1 MSVEKKKVM
10 NKGTKFVVAFI
21 AAVLL
26 AALTAGCVGGNAET
40 FTVTLELNGGTGVRA
55 QDFIDDGVLVLPTEI
70 PSKEGYVFGGWF
82 TDKECTKTP
91 DFGKA
96 ITSDITLYALWT
108 EKTPVATFV
117 FGSWTE
123 EVKTAAKEGIFTPP
137 SKKRTGYVFG
147 GWFTDN
153 SLKTKADFTVKYTE
167 DAVFYAKWTAEVYTL
182 SYNLSDLAEYGVNTE
197 FTYTVEDKV
206 TLADPSRIKDG
217 YEFLGWEDENGESV
231 NEIPAGSTG
240 DRTFKARFIGISVT
254 GGTVNGFSV
263 NIGVPYSDNLI
274 DIYDRLSTLGSGE
287 ITVYDANGA
296 SVVDAVALIEG
307 DNAFT
312 AVVSAY
318 GEERA
323 FSLTVTRYEN
333 VAFTVKVVFPDQ
345 SERQKSVS
353 KGDTAYFEP
362 IEIPGYEFE
371 NWYSDKDFTILFD
384 FNRPVL
390 KDETVYAKYISSVY
404 NVTYFVGKG
413 THDNPATYT
422 SSEGLTL
429 KDAAAPYGYLFAG
442 WYADE
447 NYTEKIDDIPSGTY
461 GNKTLYA
468 LYEVAEVSD
477 PLDGEYLAVGQKIA
491 LADLPAYFDWAV
503 IRREGRLEFTV
514 TDRDFNLNEDLKGVL
529 DKLTVPVV
537 GLTVSYSG
545 TGNDVVADFTY
556 SVPTAEETADLQ
568 TQYAYY
574 GHEPYQKV
582 RSDDFDDFYI
592 NYVKNTFIVSDS
604 EQLFYA
610 VEKGYRPLP
619 ETGSSAEAVYL
630 AAKDVLR
637 NIADDSMSDY
647 EKVHAIYD
655 WLILNVVY
663 DTELWNIYG
672 RDPDGVSGYKGFY
685 LEGVFLDNRAVCDG
699 ISKAMVLLCG
709 IEGIPCVQIKGQS
722 LDGVNHA
729 WNKVLLD
736 GKWYVADA
744 TGGNVVITGAEKEI
758 LSHAMFLIGD
768 EEMAKYNT
776 AYDGTELLADKD
788 YDYYGKETFAF
799 DGKEYYFKITS
810 YDALIIAMEF
820 LAAQTETYGTQSMD
834 FELAYLPAKGFVEDL
849 GAALTESAIVGK
861 VTYIA
866 PDEIGSVFTVI
877 VTAE

>member
-1 MSVEKKKVM
+1 MFRRQTSMKK
-10 NKGTKFVVAFI
+10 GIGYFI
-21 AAVLL
+21 LLALAVLL
-26 AALTAGCVGGNAET
+26 IAAAGCTGGSGDVYS
-40 FTVTLELNGGTGVRA
+40 VTLELNGGYGVNA
-55 QDFIDDGVLVLPTEI
+55 QDFIDGNILSEPASQPTR
-70 PSKEGYVFGGWF
+70 EGYVFGGWF
-82 TDKECTKTP
+82 TDKECTETP
-91 DFGKA
+91 EFGKE
-96 ITSDITLYALWT
+96 ITADVTLYALWT
-108 EKTPVATFV
+108 EKTPVATFA

-123 EVKTAAKEGIFTPP
+123 EVKVSAVNGIFTPP
-137 SKKRTGYVFG
+137 SKVRKGYTFE
-147 GWFTDN
+147 GWYADN
-153 SLKTKADFTVKYTE
+153 ALTEKADFTVKYTE
-167 DAVFYAKWTAEVYTL
+167 DVVFYAKWKLNVYTITYDTA
-182 SYNLSDLAEYGVNTE
+182 SIASVSVNTV
-197 FTYTVEDKV
+197 FGYTVEKKV
-206 TLADPSRIKDG
+206 SLTDPVGIKDG
-217 YEFLGWEDENGESV
+217 YEFLGWEDENGEPV
-231 NEIPAGSTG
+231 TEISAGSTG
-240 DRTFKARFIGISVT
+240 DRTFKARFIGLSVT
-254 GGTVNGFSV
+254 GGSV
-263 NIGVPYSDNLI
+263 SGSSASIGVPYADEFI
-274 DIYDRLSTLGSGE
+274 DLYDRLFTVEGGSV
-287 ITVYDANGA
+287 TVYDANGA
-296 SVVDAVALIEG
+296 SVVDAVALKEG

-318 GEERA
+318 GEERT
-323 FSLTVTRYEN
+323 FSLTVTRYED
-333 VAFTVKVVFPDQ
+333 VDFTVKVIFPDG
-345 SERQKSVS
+345 SESEKSVK
-353 KGDTAYFEP
+353 KGATASFDP
-362 IEIPGYEFE
+362 IEIPGYEFD
-371 NWYSDKDFTILFD
+371 NWYSDEAFATLFD

-390 KDETVYAKYISSVY
+390 KDETVYAKYNSSVY

-429 KDAAAPYGYLFAG
+429 KDAAAPYGYRFAG

-447 NYTEKIDDIPSGTY
+447 NHTLNAEEIPVGSY
-461 GNKTLYA
+461 GDKTFYA
-468 LYEVAEVSD
+468 LYEVADVSD
-477 PLDGEYLAVGQKIA
+477 PLDGEYLAVGQNIA

-514 TDRDFNLNEDLKGVL
+514 TDQNFDLNEDLKGVL

-537 GLTVSYSG
+537 GLTVSYTG
-545 TGNDVVADFTY
+545 TDNDVVADFTY
-556 SVPTAEETADLQ
+556 SVPSAEETSNRQ

-592 NYVKNTFIVSDS
+592 NYVKNTFSVSDS

-619 ETGSSAEAVYL
+619 ETGSGAEAVYL

-637 NIADDSMSDY
+637 EIADDSMSDY

-655 WLILNVVY
+655 WLVLNVVY

-744 TGGNVVITGAEKEI
+744 TGGNVVITSAGKEI
-758 LSHAMFLIGD
+758 LSHAMFLISD

-776 AYDGTELLADKD
+776 PYDGTELVADKD

-799 DGKEYYFKITS
+799 HGKEYCFKITS

-820 LAAQTETYGTQSMD
+820 LAAQTETHGTQSMD
-834 FELAYLPAKGFVEDL
+834 FELAYVPAKGFVEDL
-849 GAALTESAIVGK
+849 GAALTESGIVGEI
-861 VTYIA
+861 TYIA
-866 PDEIGSVFTVI
+866 PDEIGSVFTVV